1 MALILA
7 IEPDR
12 HQASQLTAIVRGRLH
27 AELVIEAT
35 AERALTALGDR
46 VPDLILT
53 AALLSP
59 KDETALATRL
69 RELDSAAAHIHTITI
84 PVLAAPR
91 SRPRISG
98 VLSALRRDKSAASEV
113 DGCDPAVFA
122 EQCATYLERAVA
134 ERRELSRT
142 MARDEA
148 AGVEETIA
156 PAEASPVVT
165 PTVDGGFEAPSL
177 GEDFSEPERR
187 VEEPFAIEQ
196 AGDEPAVAPDRDP
209 AWDAPTA
216 PSFEYQ
222 HEPVPEQTI
231 GEAVEEELRGV
242 VFVEPPVEEQIVEQ
256 PVAEEPM
263 IEHLVDE
270 HGVGQDA
277 VAEPPIDHIVHA
289 ARPTDL
295 DVRSGEGDHLL
306 EESPLFE
313 LVTDVDAGLQA
324 PTDAG
329 TGEDPGN
336 YIELDLSDFLDEA
349 APVVADT
356 TAGENAAADT
366 HETAAPGRSEA
377 DGYAADE
384 GREIGA
390 TAPEPAAPQPEEDD
404 WLEVVAALRRD
415 VERLDATP
423 AAAAKMAKPL
433 RKPARKGPKGKP
445 IQDEWGFFDPEQC
458 GFAALLAKLDEITAT
473 EDPVRRRK
481 RA

>member
-27 AELVIEAT
+27 AELVIEGT
-35 AERALTALGDR
+35 AERALAALGDR

-59 KDETALATRL
+59 KDEAALATRL
-69 RELDSAAAHIHTITI
+69 RELDTAAAHIHTLTI

-98 VLSALRRDKSAASEV
+98 MLSALRRDKSGASEV

-134 ERRELSRT
+134 ERRELSRAA
-142 MARDEA
+142 ARDEA
-148 AGVEETIA
+148 AGAGETIGA
-156 PAEASPVVT
+156 AALTPA
-165 PTVDGGFEAPSL
+165 TVDGGFEAPRSIV
-177 GEDFSEPERR
+177 EDFSEPAVEEH
-187 VEEPFAIEQ
+187 VEEPFEPV
-196 AGDEPAVAPDRDP
+196 GDEPVVEPDRGP
-209 AWDAPTA
+209 AWDAPGNG
-216 PSFEYQ
+216 PSIEHL
-222 HEPVPEQTI
+222 HEPVLDRTI

-242 VFVEPPVEEQIVEQ
+242 FEEQRFDEQAVEQ
-256 PVAEEPM
+256 PVAEDP
-263 IEHLVDE
+263 LVERLLDE
-270 HGVGQDA
+270 HVVGQNLG
-277 VAEPPIDHIVHA
+277 AESAIDHFGEA
-289 ARPTDL
+289 AAPAGL
-295 DVRSGEGDHLL
+295 DIRSSEGDQLL
-306 EESPLFE
+306 EDSPLFE
-313 LVTDVDAGLQA
+313 LVTDADTGVPA
-324 PTDAG
+324 PADPG
-329 TGEDPGN
+329 TGEDPEN

-349 APVVADT
+349 APGVAD
-356 TAGENAAADT
+356 AFASGNAAPDPRD
-366 HETAAPGRSEA
+366 TAAPGWSDAANVE
-377 DGYAADE
+377 AADE
-384 GREIGA
+384 RRKVA
-390 TAPEPAAPQPEEDD
+390 APAPEPAAPEPEEDD

-473 EDPVRRRK
+473 DDPVRRRK